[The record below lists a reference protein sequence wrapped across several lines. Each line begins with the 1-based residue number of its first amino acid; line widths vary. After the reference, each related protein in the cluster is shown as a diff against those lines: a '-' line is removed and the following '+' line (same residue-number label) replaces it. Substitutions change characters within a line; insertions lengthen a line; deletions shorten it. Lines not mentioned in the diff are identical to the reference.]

1 MAINQDI
8 VYAILSLDS
17 YNRGYGAGIIVSGTS
32 LGNYSISDSSS
43 ILLEEGSDSS
53 IGFYA
58 QVYTLGTEKI
68 ISFRGTDNIVQDAAE
83 GWILG
88 GGFTTA
94 PQGMAALDMYEAVVG
109 DGNELT
115 ADITLVGHSLGGGLA
130 GYLAT
135 LYGQNSNIDAYVY
148 DSMTFNLAA
157 YHDRA
162 TDYLACVCANDNQS
176 YEYSEIVA

>member
-1 MAINQDI
+1 MSINPDI
-8 VYAILSLDS
+8 IYAILSLDS
-17 YNRGYGAGIIVSGTS
+17 YNRGYGAGIILSDS
-32 LGNYSISDSSS
+32 SIGNYSIAQSSS
-43 ILLEEGSDSS
+43 DLIGLAPTSN

-68 ISFRGTDNIVQDAAE
+68 ISFRGTDNLVQDAAE

-135 LYGQNSNIDAYVY
+135 LYGQNSNIDAHVY